1 MAKSKSELINEAIRV
16 LTSGG
21 KLTAEQRKL
30 LGYSSPS
37 SSKNAFSNLKTAES
51 IFNKTTKTT
60 PGGIFDTSNTA
71 LSNLKE
77 AEGKLALVQAKIAA
91 GILLTDEDLKV
102 LGEGESKTS
111 TSTSTSTTTT
121 VPTMTAW
128 IVNLLKNVPE
138 LNNIYNSVKNE
149 DGSFN
154 RTVDVIIDMIT
165 SSKWYLDNGPTVAA
179 NIASRYK
186 FGEKFYQEKVN
197 QYKITIS
204 GLATAIGLDVN
215 DPTVAEYLES
225 LAETSFLSGWDEDY
239 IENKIISD
247 DKVIGK
253 INGGA
258 YATAVDDLAEYGQL
272 MGFTLSDTT
281 RKDYQRRLI
290 GEVTEGGLRSR
301 TTSDQIKREIRDK
314 QALLYPMFADD
325 FAVGRTLWDV
335 TASQRKI
342 WANLLEKS
350 EDDLDWDDPLWKN
363 GQIFTMTDEKTGKIV
378 ARPAWD
384 AEKLVKQD
392 ERWQYTENAN
402 RLYEGYGTRILNKFG
417 LAAI

>member
-1 MAKSKSELINEAIRV
+1 MSAKDEA
-16 LTSGG
+16 
-21 KLTAEQRKL
+21 
-30 LGYSSPS
+30 
-37 SSKNAFSNLKTAES
+37 NAMR
-51 IFNKTTKTT
+51 I
-60 PGGIFDTSNTA
+60 A
-71 LSNLKE
+71 L
-77 AEGKLALVQAKIAA
+77 AKLASGQR
-91 GILLTDEDLKV
+91 LTDEEKRLLKIPV
-102 LGEGESKTS
+102 NTNETGASGILSQTDIINQTGILSGTGDGGKTPS
-111 TSTSTSTTTT
+111 MTT
-121 VPTMTAW
+121 W
-128 IVNLLKNVPE
+128 IVNLLKNEPD
-138 LNNIYNSVKNE
+138 LKNIYDSVKNQ

-154 RTVDVIIDMIT
+154 TTVDVIIDMIT
-165 SSKWYLDNGPTVAA
+165 SSQWYLDKGPTVAA

-186 FGEKFYQEKVN
+186 FGEKYYQEKVG

-215 DPTVAEYLES
+215 DPTVSEYLTS
-225 LAETSFLSGWDEDY
+225 LSETAFLSGWDEDY

-247 DKVIGK
+247 DTIIGK

-258 YATAVDDLAEYGQL
+258 YATAIDDLSEYGQL

-290 GEVTEGGLRSR
+290 GDVTESGLRAR
-301 TTSDQIKREIRDK
+301 TTPDQIKKEIRDK

-342 WANLLEKS
+342 WSNLLELS
-350 EDDLDWDDPLWKN
+350 EDDLDWNDPLWKD
-363 GQIFTMTDEKTGKIV
+363 GKIFTMTDEKTGKIV

-392 ERWQYTENAN
+392 ERWQYTENAT
-402 RLYEGYGTRILNKFG
+402 RIYENYGIGILNKFG

>member
-1 MAKSKSELINEAIRV
+1 MAAPDNANATRIALAK
-16 LTSGG
+16 LTSGQ
-21 KLTAEQRKL
+21 T
-30 LGYSSPS
+30 
-37 SSKNAFSNLKTAES
+37 
-51 IFNKTTKTT
+51 
-60 PGGIFDTSNTA
+60 
-71 LSNLKE
+71 
-77 AEGKLALVQAKIAA
+77 
-91 GILLTDEDLKV
+91 LTDEEKRL
-102 LGEGESKTS
+102 LGIS
-111 TSTSTSTTTT
+111 TPSSAVDPLAGADGDTT
-121 VPTMTAW
+121 VPSMTTW

-138 LNNIYNSVKNE
+138 LDEIYQAVKNP

-154 RTVDVIIDMIT
+154 RTVDAIVDMIT
-165 SSKWYLDNGPTVAA
+165 ASSWYLTKGPTVAA
-179 NIASRYK
+179 NVASRYK
-186 FGEKFYQEKVN
+186 FGENYYQQKVN
-197 QYKITIS
+197 EFKISVSSI
-204 GLATAIGLDVN
+204 ATQIGLDVK
-215 DPTVAEYLES
+215 DPAVAEYLES
-225 LAETSFLSGWDEDY
+225 LSETAFLNQWDESY
-239 IENKIISD
+239 IENTIID
-247 DKVIGK
+247 NDGIVGK

-258 YATAVDDLAEYGQL
+258 YATAVQDLAEYGNL

-290 GEVTEGGLRSR
+290 GEVTEGGLRAR
-301 TTSDQIKREIRDK
+301 TTPDQIKKEINDK

-335 TASQRKI
+335 TSSQRKV
-342 WANLLEKS
+342 WAALLEKS

-402 RLYEGYGTRILNKFG
+402 RLYEGYGTRMLNKFG

>member
-1 MAKSKSELINEAIRV
+1 MAKADKTKEALAV
-16 LTSGG
+16 LTSRGPQA
-21 KLTAEQRKL
+21 LTAEQRKL
-30 LGYSSPS
+30 LG
-37 SSKNAFSNLKTAES
+37 
-51 IFNKTTKTT
+51 
-60 PGGIFDTSNTA
+60 
-71 LSNLKE
+71 LS
-77 AEGKLALVQAKIAA
+77 AA
-91 GILLTDEDLKV
+91 GAGGLNTDPFNQDDDNKEV
-102 LGEGESKTS
+102 PSM
-111 TSTSTSTTTT
+111 TT
-121 VPTMTAW
+121 W
-128 IVNLLKNVPE
+128 IVNLLKNEPE
-138 LNNIYNSVKNE
+138 LANIYAAVKNP

-154 RTVDVIIDMIT
+154 TTVDAIVDMIT
-165 SSKWYLDNGPTVAA
+165 ASSWYLDNGPTVAA

-186 FGEKFYQEKVN
+186 FGEKYYQEKVG

-225 LAETSFLSGWDEDY
+225 LAETSFLAGWDEDY

-247 DKVIGK
+247 DKVVGK

-258 YATAVDDLAEYGQL
+258 YATAVDDLAEYGNL

-290 GEVTEGGLRSR
+290 GDVTDGGLRSR
-301 TTSDQIKREIRDK
+301 ATTEQIKKEIRDK

-335 TASQRKI
+335 TASQRKV
-342 WANLLEKS
+342 WANLLEKN
-350 EDDLDWDDPLWKN
+350 EDDLDWNDPLWKD
-363 GQIFTMTDEKTGKIV
+363 GKIFTMTDEKTGKIV

-384 AEKLVKQD
+384 AEKLVKQTED
-392 ERWQYTENAN
+392 WQFTENAT
-402 RLYEGYGTRILNKFG
+402 RLYENYGIGILNKFG